1 MFHPSILSQYL
12 YRRIECQA
20 LAIDALTDTA
30 ECFSVDASS
39 LAQFLRSIGIDA
51 NRLALA

>member
-1 MFHPSILSQYL
+1 MFHSAILAQYM

-30 ECFSVDASS
+30 EFYG
-39 LAQFLRSIGIDA
+39 LAPMDVAQCLRSLGIDA
-51 NRLALA
+51 NRLALL